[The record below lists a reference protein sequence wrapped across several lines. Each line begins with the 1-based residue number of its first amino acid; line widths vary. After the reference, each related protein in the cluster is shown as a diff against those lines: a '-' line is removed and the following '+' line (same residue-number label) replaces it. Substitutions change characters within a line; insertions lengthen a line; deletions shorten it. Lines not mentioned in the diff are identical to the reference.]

1 MKKLVKIIE
10 DFVKE
15 DRNVVPFVNFLRYV
29 GPGILV
35 TVGFID
41 PGNWA
46 TNVSAGSMYGYKLL
60 WVITLSTVMLIIL
73 QHNAAHLGIVT
84 GYCLSEA
91 TSIFINNKLSKI
103 ILTSAVIASISTST
117 AELLGTAIALNMLFK
132 IPIKIGAALSALVIF
147 FVLYSNSYKR
157 LEKIIIGFVSLIGLS
172 FLFEVY
178 LVNINWRTAALS
190 WIIPVIPHNSI
201 VIIMSILGAVVM
213 PHNLFLHSEII
224 QSRQWNLQDES
235 VVKKQL
241 KYEFLDTLFSMLIG
255 WAINSAMVLLSAATF
270 YEKGIVVDR
279 LEQAGELL
287 KPIVGNGA
295 SIVFAIA
302 LLFSGFSST
311 VTSGMAGGSIF
322 AGIFKES
329 YNIKDKHTRAGIFVS
344 LITALVVIFLVKDS
358 FRVLILSQMILS
370 IQLPITVFTQVY
382 LTSSKRVM
390 KGYAN
395 ENFSKAIL
403 IFLAIIITVL
413 NVKLLIDTIL

>member
-190 WIIPVIPHNSI
+190 WVIPVIPHNSI

-329 YNIKDKHTRAGIFVS
+329 YNIKDKHTRAGIFIS

-395 ENFSKAIL
+395 EKFSKAIL

-413 NVKLLIDTIL
+413 NVKLLIDTIF

>member
-1 MKKLVKIIE
+1 MKKFIKTINNLL
-10 DFVKE
+10 KE
-15 DRNVVPFVNFLRYV
+15 DRNIVPFVDFMKYV

-73 QHNAAHLGIVT
+73 QHNAAHLGIAT

-103 ILTSAVIASISTST
+103 ILLSAIVASISTST

-132 IPIKIGAALSALVIF
+132 IPIKVGTVISVIVIS

-157 LEKIIIGFVSLIGLS
+157 LEKIIIGFVSIIGLS
-172 FLFEVY
+172 FLFELY
-178 LVNINWRTAALS
+178 LVKINWNTAVLS
-190 WIIPVIPHNSI
+190 WVNPVIPQDSI
-201 VIIMSILGAVVM
+201 VIIMSVLGAVVM

-224 QSRQWNLQDES
+224 QSRQWNLKDKS
-235 VVKKQL
+235 IIKKQL
-241 KYEFLDTLFSMLIG
+241 KYEFLDTLFSMVIG

-270 YEKGIVVDR
+270 FENGIVIDK
-279 LEQAGELL
+279 LEQAGVLL
-287 KPIVGNGA
+287 KPIVGSGA
-295 SIVFAIA
+295 SVLFAIA

-322 AGIFKES
+322 AGIFKEP
-329 YNIKDKHTRAGIFVS
+329 YNIKDKHTKMGIFIT
-344 LITALVVIFLVKDS
+344 LIIATVVIFLLKDP
-358 FRVLILSQMILS
+358 FQGLILSQMILS
-370 IQLPITVFTQVY
+370 IQLPITVFTQIY
-382 LTSSKRVM
+382 LTSSKKVM
-390 KGYAN
+390 KEYAN
-395 ENFSKAIL
+395 GKFSKAIL
-403 IFLAIIITVL
+403 ISLGIIIAAL
-413 NVKLLIDTIL
+413 NVKLVIDTIF

>member
-178 LVNINWRTAALS
+178 LVNVNWRTAALS
-190 WIIPVIPHNSI
+190 WVIPVIPHNSI
-201 VIIMSILGAVVM
+201 VIIMSVLGAVVM

-287 KPIVGNGA
+287 KPIVGSGA

-322 AGIFKES
+322 AGIFKEP
-329 YNIKDKHTRAGIFVS
+329 YNIKDKHTRAGIFIS

>member
-287 KPIVGNGA
+287 KPIVGSGA

-322 AGIFKES
+322 AGIFKEP
-329 YNIKDKHTRAGIFVS
+329 YNIKDKHTRAGIFIS

-413 NVKLLIDTIL
+413 NVKLLMDTIL